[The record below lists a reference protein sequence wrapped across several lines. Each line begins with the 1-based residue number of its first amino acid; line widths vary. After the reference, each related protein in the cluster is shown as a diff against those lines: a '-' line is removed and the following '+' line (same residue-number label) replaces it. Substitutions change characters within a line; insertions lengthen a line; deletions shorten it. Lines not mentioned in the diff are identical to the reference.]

1 MQLSNFKCVN
11 NNRNLFT
18 LFTSADGGKTWAL
31 AAMDRVIA
39 GVTGRA
45 SALMATG
52 RITHYVITRGEWA
65 AA

>member
-18 LFTSADGGKTWAL
+18 LFVSTDGGKTWWLSAV
-31 AAMDRVIA
+31 DRVIA

-45 SALMATG
+45 NTMMNER